1 MTEIKKTFAEYFL
14 TDSRDFILRYDRL
27 EASATH
33 IGLRTK
39 LVVELMFSL
48 ECALKALFIIETDL
62 NEERAYKKIKSF
74 SHNINKILENLT
86 VESKLIFDEKVTI
99 DYENYKVFHRYI
111 FESEMAF
118 REEIGTLGLK
128 YYETINNPSWRQSFK
143 NQIEDFIQYVNS
155 KIPFEFKTISL
166 SDINIEDEISKFKNL
181 KDILK

>member
-1 MTEIKKTFAEYFL
+1 MTEIKKIFAEYFL
-14 TDSRDFILRYDRL
+14 SDSRDFILRYDKL
-27 EASATH
+27 EESATH

-48 ECALKALFIIETDL
+48 ECALKALFIIETKLD
-62 NEERAYKKIKSF
+62 EKKAYKKIKSF

-86 VESKLIFDEKVTI
+86 DESKLVFNEKVTI

-118 REEIGTLGLK
+118 REEIGILGLK

-143 NQIEDFIQYVNS
+143 NQIVNFTQYVDS

-166 SDINIEDEISKFKNL
+166 SEIDIEEEISKFNNL
-181 KDILK
+181 KDILR